1 MLDQEAKEQQPSETL
16 PSVEPP
22 QSILVELSEEDLLE
36 AVTGGGGV
44 FSQPK
49 AESSLQGVFV
59 RTPSGNLMRSPHG
72 NLIVAMPRS
81 ITEPP
86 LPVHP
91 SSESSSSGQATSH
104 GGESPTAHTMENI
117 FVYLL

>member
-59 RTPSGNLMRSPHG
+59 RTPSGNLMRSLNG
-72 NLIVAMPRS
+72 NLIVAIPRS
-81 ITEPP
+81 VSEPS
-86 LPVHP
+86 L
-91 SSESSSSGQATSH
+91 SKQASFQEDASSSPH
-104 GGESPTAHTMENI
+104 HVENI
-117 FVYLL
+117 FQHILDAT